1 MAHNGVLFDL
11 DGTLVNSKPAVE
23 RAWIQL
29 ATEAKIP
36 FEKMVGL
43 HGIPAEQ
50 SLRMLLPDR
59 NEEEILHWVDRIEY
73 LETTDI
79 NGVVAIEGA
88 IDLLNLL
95 EDKEI
100 PWTIVT
106 SCTIPLALSRI
117 KAARIPYPKNSV
129 TFNDVQKGKPFPD
142 PFLLGAKRLGLDAKN
157 CLVVEDAP
165 AGVKAGKSAG
175 CTVAAILTS
184 HEKQQLIEADHHIN
198 KLEEIIPLIFN

>member
-59 NEEEILHWVDRIEY
+59 NEEEILHWVNRIEY
-73 LETTDI
+73 LETTDT

-100 PWTIVT
+100 PWRSEEHT
-106 SCTIPLALSRI
+106 SEL
-117 KAARIPYPKNSV
+117 
-129 TFNDVQKGKPFPD
+129 Q
-142 PFLLGAKRLGLDAKN
+142 
-157 CLVVEDAP
+157 
-165 AGVKAGKSAG
+165 
-175 CTVAAILTS
+175 S
-184 HEKQQLIEADHHIN
+184 H
-198 KLEEIIPLIFN
+198 

>member
-184 HEKQQLIEADHHIN
+184 HEKHQLIEADHHIN

>member
-59 NEEEILHWVDRIEY
+59 NEEEILHWVNRIEY

-117 KAARIPYPKNSV
+117 KAAGIPFPKNSV

-142 PFLLGAKRLGLDAKN
+142 PFLLGAKRLGLDATN

-175 CTVAAILTS
+175 CTVAAILDRKSTRLNSS
-184 HEKQQLIEADHHIN
+184 H
-198 KLEEIIPLIFN
+198 IPLSRMPSSA

>member
-59 NEEEILHWVDRIEY
+59 NEEEILHWVNRIEY
-73 LETTDI
+73 LEATDT

-184 HEKQQLIEADHHIN
+184 HEKHQLIEADHHIN

>member
-142 PFLLGAKRLGLDAKN
+142 PFLLGAKRLGLDATN